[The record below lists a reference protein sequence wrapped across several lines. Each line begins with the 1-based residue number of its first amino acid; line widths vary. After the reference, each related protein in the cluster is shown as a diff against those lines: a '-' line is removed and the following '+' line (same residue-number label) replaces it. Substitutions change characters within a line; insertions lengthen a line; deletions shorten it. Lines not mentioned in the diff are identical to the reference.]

1 MKKIFLI
8 GIISL
13 IITGCGFKK
22 EINKI
27 DNKVEIDK
35 NGVSQEEVEV
45 KEITFNDIKMEY
57 NNGITTLTSTIKNT
71 TKEVKSIKVSII
83 LKDDNNKEVKK
94 LTQIIENIEID
105 NTKKLQVGIVGDYS
119 KIKNVEFKIEEEF

>member
-13 IITGCGFKK
+13 IITGCGCKK